1 MLRLS
6 VQLFLV
12 LDWLRSVAPTAQL
25 SADSRSIVAGD
36 VFLAYPGDSA
46 DGRAF
51 IGNAIQNQ
59 AAAILYDPKD
69 FDWSEDWDIPHL
81 PVAALKHNAGE
92 LANAFYRQPDDG
104 MFVAAITGTNGK
116 TSCSQWLAA
125 ALSAGDRV
133 SGVVGTLG
141 TGIFRQGHCR
151 QFDATGYTTPDA
163 VQLQRALAKM
173 RDAGISAL
181 AIEASSIGLEQGRL
195 NGTHVDV
202 ALFTNLTQ
210 DHLDYH
216 CDMAAYEAAKNI
228 LFDWSGLRHAVI
240 NLDDPMGRRLIQRM
254 AARTPMVAVTGYT
267 TAAETCPDIPVLRA
281 SEIRSYPLGTMFQI
295 DSPFGSAL
303 VKTRLIGQF
312 NVSNVL
318 GVLGVLLAKGIAW
331 KAAVEA
337 LESLTSVV
345 GRMQQ
350 LGGEE
355 TPLVVIDYAHTP
367 DALMKTL
374 EALRPV
380 AQQRGGQLWCVFGC
394 GGERDSGKR
403 AQMGFVSQIADH
415 VVLTSD
421 NPRSENATEII
432 QQILAGMQ
440 TTTTASSEPPQLIE
454 DRAAAILRAVRQAAK
469 RDVILLA
476 GKGHEAYQEISGKR
490 RPFLDADH
498 AALALAARAT
508 MKGTV

>member
-6 VQLFLV
+6 SQLFLV
-12 LDWLRSVAPTAQL
+12 LDWLRSVAPSAQL
-25 SADSRSIVAGD
+25 SADSRNILAGD
-36 VFLAYPGDSA
+36 VFFAYPGDSA
-46 DGRAF
+46 DGRSY
-51 IGNAIQNQ
+51 IGAAIQNQ

-69 FDWSEDWDIPHL
+69 FHWDESWDVPHL
-81 PVAALKHNAGE
+81 PVAGLKHNAGE
-92 LANAFYRQPDDG
+92 LANAFYRQPDAG
-104 MFVAAITGTNGK
+104 MFVVAITGTNGK

-125 ALSAGDRV
+125 ALSEGEQV
-133 SGVVGTLG
+133 SAAVGTLG
-141 TGIFRQGHCR
+141 TGVFRNGQCP
-151 QFDATGYTTPDA
+151 QFEATGYTTPDA

-173 RDAGISAL
+173 RDSGVSAL

-195 NGTHVDV
+195 NGTHIDV

-216 CDMAAYEAAKNI
+216 GDMATYEDAKNI

-240 NLDDPMGRRLIQRM
+240 NLDDPMGPRLMQRL
-254 AARTPMVAVTGYT
+254 AARAPMVAVTGYT
-267 TAAETCPDIPVLRA
+267 VSHKTCSDVPVLRA
-281 SEIRSYPLGTMFQI
+281 SEIRSHALGTMFQL
-295 DSPFGSAL
+295 DSPFGSVL

-318 GVLGVLLAKGIAW
+318 GVLGVLLAKGTPW
-331 KAAVEA
+331 KAAVEM

-355 TPLVVIDYAHTP
+355 MPLVVIDYAHTP

-380 AQQRGGQLWCVFGC
+380 AQQRGGKLWCVFGC

-403 AQMGFVSQIADH
+403 AKMGFVSQMADH

-432 QQILAGMQ
+432 KQILSGMQ
-440 TTTTASSEPPQLIE
+440 AAAAGTGQPQLIE

-476 GKGHEAYQEISGKR
+476 GKGHEAYQEISGKK

-508 MKGTV
+508 MKGAA